1 MHWIAV
7 SFNLLYSVSHMLES
21 SPRIVV
27 TENDSLAMAELT
39 TLTAA
44 IYRTYRTAL
53 EPDMDGAGPGITSRF
68 EVFHDITISNVKVSL
83 GRTPY
88 VDDN

>member
-1 MHWIAV
+1 MTRYV
-7 SFNLLYSVSHMLES
+7 VLLRGINVGGHKKGS
-21 SPRIVV
+21 
-27 TENDSLAMAELT
+27 MAELT